1 MIRKSL
7 PFFMLCGLLT
17 ALFIL
22 KINNLSERPKH
33 PAPQNAAQ
41 PVMIKITEANTSSP
55 AALPQPRPGSP
66 EMEEAIRRH
75 LDADALA
82 ATPRIPQ
89 FDTLP
94 EESLFYGRRLAG
106 IYARMAPED
115 AARIIETMDSR
126 EIISLLQMMR
136 TEDAAAILTRIR
148 LDKARE
154 VTEQMLAT
162 TGNHNF

>member
-7 PFFMLCGLLT
+7 PFFLLCGLLT

-22 KINNLSERPKH
+22 KINNLSERPK
-33 PAPQNAAQ
+33 PAAFQNAAR
-41 PVMIKITEANTSSP
+41 PVIIKITEEYAASP
-55 AALPQPRPGSP
+55 AALPQPHPGSP
-66 EMEEAIRRH
+66 EMEQAIRRR

-82 ATPRIPQ
+82 AAPGGSQ
-89 FDTLP
+89 FNALP
-94 EESLFYGRRLAG
+94 DESLFYGRRLAG

-126 EIISLLQMMR
+126 EIVRLLQMMR

-148 LDKARE
+148 LDKAKE
-154 VTEQMLAT
+154 VTEQMLND
-162 TGNHNF
+162 TGSHNF